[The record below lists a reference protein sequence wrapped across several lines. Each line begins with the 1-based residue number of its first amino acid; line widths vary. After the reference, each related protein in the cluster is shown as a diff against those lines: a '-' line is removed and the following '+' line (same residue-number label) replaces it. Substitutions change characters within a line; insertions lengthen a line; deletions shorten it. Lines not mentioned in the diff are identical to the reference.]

1 MTTEKSKPGRPFQKG
16 QSGNPKG
23 RPPSGLAIA
32 DLARAEVDKH
42 GLVAKL
48 GLMAGCGRGPSK
60 LRALE
65 LVLAYAFGRP
75 RSEIDLQ
82 HSGSI
87 GRAEDLAKLRAV
99 FAGVLEGFPEAV
111 RIEAARRLLELE
123 GNETHGPTE

>member
-48 GLMAGCGRGPSK
+48 GDMAARGRSDNQF
-60 LRALE
+60 RAIQL
-65 LVLAYAFGRP
+65 LLAYAFGP
-75 RSEIDLQ
+75 PSAEIALR
-82 HSGSI
+82 HSGFI
-87 GRAEDLAKLRAV
+87 GGGADLVKLREVLLVALEPFPDARV
-99 FAGVLEGFPEAV
+99 ALAG
-111 RIEAARRLLELE
+111 RLLELE
-123 GNETHGPTE
+123 TEVHEHRG